1 MKKKGLIALLLLVSQ
16 SIFARTYIQCNSTDF
31 DDLYMIINLSRAR
44 NTMFVT
50 QGMQNPLPNNVV
62 RKLYFLEENDTHH
75 VYRSSDEGNQM
86 FIVEIPNDAVEVRNN
101 NFTVTA
107 TPYGEDE
114 QGLNFSCFN
123 NLFDEK

>member
-1 MKKKGLIALLLLVSQ
+1 MKKMLIILSLIISQ
-16 SIFARTYIQCNSTDF
+16 NIFARTYIQCNSLDF
-31 DDLYMIINLSRAR
+31 DDLYMVINLSKTR

-50 QGMQNPLPNNVV
+50 QGMQNPLPNSVV

-75 VYRSSDEGNQM
+75 LYRSSDENNQM
-86 FIVEIPNDAVEVRNN
+86 FKVEIPNDAIEVYNN
-101 NFTVTA
+101 NFIVTA

-123 NLFDEK
+123 NLFEE

>member
-1 MKKKGLIALLLLVSQ
+1 MKKGLIALLLLISQ
-16 SIFARTYIQCNSTDF
+16 SIFARTYIQCNSKDF
-31 DDLYMIINLSRAR
+31 DDLYMIINLSYSR

-75 VYRSSDEGNQM
+75 VYRSSDEGNKM
-86 FIVEIPNDAVEVRNN
+86 FIVEIPNDAIEVRNN

-107 TPYGEDE
+107 TPYGEDG
-114 QGLNFSCFN
+114 QGLYFSCFN
-123 NLFDEK
+123 NLFDE

>member
-1 MKKKGLIALLLLVSQ
+1 MKKGIIAFLLVFSQ
-16 SIFARTYIQCNSTDF
+16 SIFARTYIQCNSLDF
-31 DDLYMIINLSRAR
+31 DDLYMVINLSKVR

-75 VYRSSDEGNQM
+75 VYRSSDENNQM
-86 FIVEIPNDAVEVRNN
+86 FIVEIPNNAVEIRNN

-114 QGLNFSCFN
+114 QGLDFICFN
-123 NLFDEK
+123 NLFDE

>member
-1 MKKKGLIALLLLVSQ
+1 
-16 SIFARTYIQCNSTDF
+16 
-31 DDLYMIINLSRAR
+31 
-44 NTMFVT
+44 MFVT

-101 NFTVTA
+101 NFTITT

>member
-1 MKKKGLIALLLLVSQ
+1 MKKGFIALLLLVSQ
-16 SIFARTYIQCNSTDF
+16 SVFARTYIQCNSTDF
-31 DDLYMIINLSRAR
+31 DDLYMIINLSKSR

-62 RKLYFLEENDTHH
+62 RKLYFLEENETHH

-86 FIVEIPNDAVEVRNN
+86 FLVEIPNDAVEIRNN
-101 NFTVTA
+101 NFNVTA
-107 TPYGEDE
+107 TPYGEGE

-123 NLFDEK
+123 NLFDE

>member
-1 MKKKGLIALLLLVSQ
+1 MKKGLIAFLLIFSQ
-16 SIFARTYIQCNSTDF
+16 SIFARTYIQCNSLDF

-62 RKLYFLEENDTHH
+62 RKLYFLEENNTHH

-101 NFTVTA
+101 NFTVTT

-114 QGLNFSCFN
+114 QGLNFSCYN
-123 NLFDEK
+123 NLFDE